1 MKGFGYNILRDMA
14 NRPNA
19 RSACSAI
26 KLEVTGVHQQSPKGM
41 KRRKA
46 THPRLA
52 STYRGAR
59 RNLRRVMRIA
69 ELTAKRPA
77 PHHHENVI

>member
-1 MKGFGYNILRDMA
+1 MKGFGYNILADMA

-19 RSACSAI
+19 RSKCSAI
-26 KLEVTGVHQQSPKGM
+26 KLDVIVPQSPKEM

-46 THPRLA
+46 AHPRLA

-59 RNLRRVMRIA
+59 RNLRRMMRIA
-69 ELTAKRPA
+69 ELTAKRAA

>member
-1 MKGFGYNILRDMA
+1 MKGFGYNILADMA
-14 NRPNA
+14 NRPWA
-19 RSACSAI
+19 KSKCSAI

-46 THPRLA
+46 AHPRLA

-59 RNLRRVMRIA
+59 RNLRRAMRRA
-69 ELTAKRPA
+69 ELHAKRST
-77 PHHHENVI
+77 EQ

>member
-1 MKGFGYNILRDMA
+1 MKGFGFNILADMA

-19 RSACSAI
+19 RSKCSAI
-26 KLEVTGVHQQSPKGM
+26 KLEVVVPQSPKGM
-41 KRRKA
+41 KQRKA

-69 ELTAKRPA
+69 ELQAKRS
-77 PHHHENVI
+77 IGQ